1 MPNILFICGS
11 NRSRSPLAA
20 AYFQHLAQEAGR
32 SDITVLSA
40 GLKTRPGE
48 LIGPEVTE
56 LLAEY
61 NLSPLQV
68 GTSQMLAKM
77 LKSAD
82 LVLCMTRD
90 QQQHLEKNYLSARH
104 KTKTLMSILKQDQD
118 VFDPCNQGLERFRQ
132 CLAMMKPALR
142 ALAERLH

>member
-1 MPNILFICGS
+1 
-11 NRSRSPLAA
+11 
-20 AYFQHLAQEAGR
+20 
-32 SDITVLSA
+32 
-40 GLKTRPGE
+40 
-48 LIGPEVTE
+48 
-56 LLAEY
+56 
-61 NLSPLQV
+61 
-68 GTSQMLAKM
+68 MLAKM